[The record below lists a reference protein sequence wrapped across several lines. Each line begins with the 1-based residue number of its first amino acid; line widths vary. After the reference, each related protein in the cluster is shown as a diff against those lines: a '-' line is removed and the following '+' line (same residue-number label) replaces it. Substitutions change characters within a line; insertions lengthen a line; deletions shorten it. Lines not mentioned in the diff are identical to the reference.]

1 VSEAA
6 LADRVALVTGSSR
19 GIGLAI
25 AERLA
30 EDGTRVI
37 LNGRQAGTLREA
49 AELLRA
55 KGHEVDPVVADVGK
69 PAEVEA
75 LFGHVI
81 SAYGQIDIL
90 VNNAALANP
99 AGHLLEIDVARWSEV
114 IASNLTSVFLCTR
127 LAADEMVRAGI
138 RGVVINISSFGAARA
153 HRSLVAYDT
162 AKGGVEAFTRAAA
175 LDLAPF
181 GIRVN
186 TVAPGPIRTDTTGGT
201 DEDAVRRGALVPL
214 GRVGLPRDVAEAVAF
229 LASDGADYITGQ
241 TLVVDGGAL
250 AQLRPPSVDTPA
262 PSRHDI
268 EARPRLLQ
276 PGSHEV
282 DR

>member
-1 VSEAA
+1 MSGLA

-30 EDGTRVI
+30 EEGARMI
-37 LNGRQAGTLREA
+37 LNGRHADPLRDA
-49 AELLRA
+49 ADLLRG
-55 KGHEVDPVVADVGK
+55 KGHDADRLVADVGEA
-69 PAEVEA
+69 AEVEA
-75 LFGHVI
+75 LFRHILATHGR
-81 SAYGQIDIL
+81 IDIL
-90 VNNAALANP
+90 VNNAAMAHP
-99 AGHLLEIDVARWSEV
+99 VGHLLEIDVARWSE
-114 IASNLTSVFLCTR
+114 ILRSNLTSVFLCTR

-138 RGVVINISSFGAARA
+138 RGAVVNISSFGATRA

-186 TVAPGPIRTDTTGGT
+186 AVAPGPIRTETTGAT
-201 DEDAVRRGALVPL
+201 DEDAARRGALVPL

-229 LASDGADYITGQ
+229 LASDAADYVTGQ
-241 TLVVDGGAL
+241 TFVVDGGAL
-250 AQLRPPSVDTPA
+250 AQLRPPSGDTPA

-276 PGSHEV
+276 PGKHEV